1 MHGSTASLSVAT
13 RPTRSALTLLL
24 VLAAVLAAMLASF
37 LPFVGA
43 LGVFPSSF
51 LLLRGPDSRSRLARR
66 ILAVAPIALSAVAVR
81 IACTHGATAVTVLG
95 IATTREALV
104 VGGGLALRVG
114 VAALWTTWLTTALA
128 PSEIDRGLLRLA
140 VPAELVTLFALTR
153 RFAAQLT
160 TSLNAAW
167 AAIALR
173 GGFLSW
179 RVLAPSAGLLA
190 GVIVVRALDRSHR
203 VGIAL
208 ALRGGVG

>member
-1 MHGSTASLSVAT
+1 MSRGKNERVIETG
-13 RPTRSALTLLL
+13 
-24 VLAAVLAAMLASF
+24 AMRYA
-37 LPFVGA
+37 
-43 LGVFPSSF
+43 
-51 LLLRGPDSRSRLARR
+51 
-66 ILAVAPIALSAVAVR
+66 
-81 IACTHGATAVTVLG
+81 
-95 IATTREALV
+95 
-104 VGGGLALRVG
+104 
-114 VAALWTTWLTTALA
+114 
-128 PSEIDRGLLRLA
+128 
-140 VPAELVTLFALTR
+140 ALTR